1 MARLLLVVLVLLSLA
16 HKIEGRSGS
25 KLDDQLDW
33 REGHGADVDNG
44 ASKGLGAAFGQQV
57 ETKNFKKRQ
66 VLKGKMQR
74 KKTKRLKKKTTGLRS
89 KNKKTRRQ
97 GRRTG
102 KENKKKQR
110 EKKKKNKKRLR
121 HKKVKK
127 KGKKAGNEK
136 KHNRSC
142 DVAPSC
148 IVNAQ
153 TVLLYEKNQVPSFNF
168 VSYCKANL
176 KVSNYLKQS
185 SRLRNHYAIAGNK
198 LVKNTS
204 FQSAAKY
211 LLWSVGGDFS
221 E

>member
-1 MARLLLVVLVLLSLA
+1 MARLFLVALLLLSLA

-25 KLDDQLDW
+25 KLDGQLDW
-33 REGHGADVDNG
+33 REEHGADVDNG
-44 ASKGLGAAFGQQV
+44 ASKGLGAALGQQV
-57 ETKNFKKRQ
+57 ITKDFKKRE

-89 KNKKTRRQ
+89 KNKKNRGQ
-97 GRRTG
+97 GQRTG
-102 KENKKKQR
+102 NENKKKQR

-121 HKKVKK
+121 QKKVKK

-153 TVLLYEKNQVPSFNF
+153 TVLLYEKNQVPSFL
-168 VSYCKANL
+168 SPL
-176 KVSNYLKQS
+176 P
-185 SRLRNHYAIAGNK
+185 K
-198 LVKNTS
+198 LI
-204 FQSAAKY
+204 
-211 LLWSVGGDFS
+211 
-221 E
+221 